1 MAIVLAAIAMILA
14 TTTLR
19 TALSIGI
26 LRARLIA
33 AGSRPAR
40 QAEAL
45 AVHMVALGLVLAFAL
60 ETTVGSVQ
68 TRWAGVLT
76 GGTHVA
82 RSADHFTRNM
92 ITGCIAWQ
100 IKSKIR

>member
-1 MAIVLAAIAMILA
+1 MAIVLAAIAMILT

-19 TALSIGI
+19 TALTIRI
-26 LRARLIA
+26 LRACLIA
-33 AGSRPAR
+33 VGSRPAR

-45 AVHMVALGLVLAFAL
+45 AVHMVALGLVFAFAL
-60 ETTVGSVQ
+60 QTTVGPVQ

-76 GGTHVA
+76 CGTHIA
-82 RSADHFTRNM
+82 RSANHFTRNM

-100 IKSKIR
+100 R

>member
-1 MAIVLAAIAMILA
+1 MAIVLAAIAMILT

-19 TALSIGI
+19 TALAIGI
-26 LRARLIA
+26 LRACLIA
-33 AGSRPAR
+33 VGSRPAR

-45 AVHMVALGLVLAFAL
+45 AVHMVALGLVFAFAL
-60 ETTVGSVQ
+60 QTTVGPVQ

-76 GGTHVA
+76 CGTHIA
-82 RSADHFTRNM
+82 RSANHFTRNM

-100 IKSKIR
+100 R

>member
-14 TTTLR
+14 TATLR
-19 TALSIGI
+19 TALAIGI
-26 LRARLIA
+26 LGACLIA
-33 AGSRPAR
+33 VGSRPAR

-45 AVHMVALGLVLAFAL
+45 AIHMVALGLVLAFAL
-60 ETTVGSVQ
+60 QTTVGSVQ

-100 IKSKIR
+100 RKSAIR